1 MVRGLGFIRYQRRFN
16 SEFMKVQFYTVKEV
30 AARYNLSVYC
40 LKKMLLQHD
49 IVISGRFVYPKQ
61 LQAIINVFGNVD

>member
-1 MVRGLGFIRYQRRFN
+1 
-16 SEFMKVQFYTVKEV
+16 MKVQFYTVKEV

-61 LQAIINVFGNVD
+61 LQEIINVFGNVE